1 MATLVRGQKDPSPTV
16 VMASVQNIAKMHPAD
31 ILDAFQ
37 PPRATTASYVLIAII
52 TAVAVLGTIPNMLG
66 AAIVVPPAAA
76 FVIADHTFQEVHRK
90 LKACFSPNN
99 LITNNNNP
107 AYTAPNGRRAN
118 LGNSCSMQEVVA
130 WVFGVGALF
139 PAAMVY
145 GVQLGTNYFPAKL
158 ACATKIHFG
167 SMLSAAAIPMGAMLL
182 WSLMIIG
189 LGIKPLIR
197 GGSLSPLAATL
208 ADPLFVFGY
217 ILASSAA
224 ATLMTLQQPC
234 QAPAPHQTQLVAD
247 AMAPLGVP
255 LPTTPQYHH
264 TV

>member
-1 MATLVRGQKDPSPTV
+1 
-16 VMASVQNIAKMHPAD
+16 MASVQNAAKMHPAEV
-31 ILDAFQ
+31 LDAFR
-37 PPRATTASYVLIAII
+37 PPRATTASYVLIAVI

-76 FVIADHTFQEVHRK
+76 FVIADHTFREVHRK
-90 LKACFSPNN
+90 LTTCFDPN
-99 LITNNNNP
+99 TSVTANP
-107 AYTAPNGRRAN
+107 AYTGPSERRA
-118 LGNSCSMQEVVA
+118 NSCSMQEVVSR
-130 WVFGVGALF
+130 VFGLGALF

-145 GVQLGTNYFPAKL
+145 GVQLATNYFPAKL
-158 ACATKIHFG
+158 ACATKIHIG
-167 SMLSAAAIPMGAMLL
+167 SMLSAAAVPMGAMLL
-182 WSLMIIG
+182 WSLVIIG
-189 LGIKPLIR
+189 IGLKPIIR

-217 ILASSAA
+217 ILACSAA

-234 QAPAPHQTQLVAD
+234 QAPAPQQTQMAAD

-255 LPTTPQYHH
+255 QPTPAQYHH

>member
-1 MATLVRGQKDPSPTV
+1 MAF
-16 VMASVQNIAKMHPAD
+16 VQNTAKMHPTEV
-31 ILDAFQ
+31 LDAFR

-76 FVIADHTFQEVHRK
+76 FVIADHTFREVHRK
-90 LKACFSPNN
+90 LTTCFNPSTP
-99 LITNNNNP
+99 LTANP
-107 AYTAPNGRRAN
+107 AYTGPSDRRAN
-118 LGNSCSMQEVVA
+118 IGNSCSMQEVVA
-130 WVFGVGALF
+130 WVFGLGALF

-182 WSLMIIG
+182 WSLVIIG
-189 LGIKPLIR
+189 IGLKPIIR
-197 GGSLSPLAATL
+197 GGPLSPLAATL

-217 ILASSAA
+217 ILACSAA

-234 QAPAPHQTQLVAD
+234 QAPAGQQTQLAAD

-255 LPTTPQYHH
+255 EPTPTQYHH